1 MDDESEFFDAED
13 TFQQDEPTRG
23 NELSL
28 PSEPGT
34 PAGQQPLD
42 SVAPLATPSPRSEEA
57 EPYPLHRCAAT
68 LRRCRPLWGALW
80 LTPPCLCS
88 AVFSGDVHA
97 VDAALDALPQAE
109 WSQLDSVGNSAL
121 HVAVLCAQPVLVER
135 LLSRGFPVG
144 VKSAAGWGAVHYAIL
159 QRDVGLTRRLHT
171 AQVRVQEQ
179 EYRQRKP
186 QLLAELAALPDFRGC
201 LRWEFCS
208 PVFAPL
214 LRRFAPHDTYVVTK
228 RGACLRVDGTLKGL
242 LDGKDAEGSL
252 IPQWDRGA
260 FSLLFDG
267 QSVADAGRAGVAL
280 PSTGARQLALWLVD
294 RDKGEVVDALPPNEA
309 RTDASLMEEA
319 DQLLA
324 QGALKSKLRA
334 TDFSFAPAR
343 NWRGQPRRETVEGWP
358 TVVFETKGQLQAQT
372 LEARAARRDTCQG
385 TFEQY
390 LASEACGGATTDV
403 MHDLGVGLEDLAM
416 HGEPGTP
423 DSHDA
428 DPDEGG
434 EDQQGEEA
442 AEQGSPSTPPQG
454 ATRRRAPSGKE
465 PAGGKPAKPR
475 AFRGTVW
482 MAEGHPLSV
491 RALFP
496 LLDVCASVNKHLA
509 KVRRFLAKWADVDA
523 CPVRLQVPLFMTVYA
538 QVAFR
543 DFELLTPADAAAL
556 PPDFFTPPPHFRVLT
571 LDEKLDAMEA
581 RMAEEARMQGEE
593 EEGDE
598 AAMRAGDMG
607 QDDDAGDHGG
617 PEELE
622 LDEGAHAASRR

>member
-1 MDDESEFFDAED
+1 MRHSCESLLLLQE
-13 TFQQDEPTRG
+13 R
-23 NELSL
+23 SL
-28 PSEPGT
+28 KPPPPS
-34 PAGQQPLD
+34 
-42 SVAPLATPSPRSEEA
+42 
-57 EPYPLHRCAAT
+57 
-68 LRRCRPLWGALW
+68 
-80 LTPPCLCS
+80 S
-88 AVFSGDVHA
+88 AVFSGDVLA
-97 VDAALDALPQAE
+97 VDSVLDSLPSALWTE
-109 WSQLDSVGNSAL
+109 LDSVGNAAL
-121 HVAVLCAQPVLVER
+121 HLAVLRGQPAVVDR
-135 LLSRGFPVG
+135 LLARGFPVG
-144 VKSAAGWGAVHYAIL
+144 VKSASGWSAVHYAIL
-159 QRDVGLTRRLHT
+159 QRDVGLTRTLHA
-171 AQVRVQEQ
+171 AQVRHGEQ

-214 LRRFAPHDTYVVTK
+214 LRRWAPHDTYVVTK

-242 LDGKDAEGSL
+242 LDAKEAEGASSM

-267 QSVADAGRAGVAL
+267 QSVADAGRTGVAL
-280 PSTGARQLALWLVD
+280 PSSGSRQLALWLVD

-309 RTDASLMEEA
+309 RTAEELREEA

-324 QGALKSKLRA
+324 HGALKSKLRA

-343 NWRGQPRRETVEGWP
+343 NWRGAPRRETVEGWP
-358 TVVFETKGQLQAQT
+358 TVVFETRGQLQAQT
-372 LEARAARRDTCQG
+372 LEAKAARRDTCQG

-403 MHDLGVGLEDLAM
+403 MHDLGVGLDELAM
-416 HGEPGTP
+416 HTGEPRAGTP

-428 DPDEGG
+428 DGADVDDDQPGEGG
-434 EDQQGEEA
+434 DDA
-442 AEQGSPSTPPQG
+442 AAASEEQGSPSTPLRG
-454 ATRRRAPSGKE
+454 RSRRAPRGGEQPPGSRTPGT
-465 PAGGKPAKPR
+465 GKPAKPK

-496 LLDVCASVNKHLA
+496 LLDVCAAVNKHFA

-538 QVAFR
+538 QVVFR

-556 PPDFFTPPPHFRVLT
+556 PADFFTPPPHFRVLT
-571 LDEKLDAMEA
+571 LDEKLDAIEA
-581 RMAEEARMQGEE
+581 RMAEEARLHGDDGDD
-593 EEGDE
+593 EGDDLMLRGGGGDGDDDE
-598 AAMRAGDMG
+598 DMG
-607 QDDDAGDHGG
+607 GGG
-617 PEELE
+617 PEEVEPE
-622 LDEGAHAASRR
+622 LHEGAHAAPQRERQGRQPS